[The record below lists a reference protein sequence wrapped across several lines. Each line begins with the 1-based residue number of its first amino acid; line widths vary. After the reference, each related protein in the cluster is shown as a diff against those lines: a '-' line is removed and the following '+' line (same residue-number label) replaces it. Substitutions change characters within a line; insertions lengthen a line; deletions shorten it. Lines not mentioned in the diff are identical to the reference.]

1 MPTFATRGARR
12 SPLLLPII
20 TLCGILAL
28 TACASSAPV
37 TTPPPSVVTMPPAS
51 ASPQPT
57 PSPTPTVTPPP
68 AGVTEVTS
76 NLEAPWSVAFLRET
90 PLISERD
97 SARVFELDP
106 QGQAR
111 LVATI
116 DGVSPHGEGGLL
128 GIAVHGRV
136 LYTYFTSANDNR
148 VVRFALL
155 GEPGSLSLGTPT
167 VILSGIPRASN
178 HNGGRIAF
186 GPDGMLYVTTGDAA
200 TPSRS
205 QDLNSLAGKIL
216 RMTPTGEV
224 PADNPFKDSF
234 VYSYGHR
241 NPQGIA
247 WDDNGTMYASEFGQN
262 TWDEL
267 NVIQSG
273 GNYGWPRVEGIAG
286 VSGYIDP
293 VQQWRPSDASP
304 SGITIAGGSIW
315 IANLRGTR
323 LREVPLSDLTKS
335 IEHWVGKFGRLRDA
349 VLTPSGAIWV
359 LTNNTDGRGN
369 PKRGD
374 DRILQ
379 FYPPLVENAP

>member
-1 MPTFATRGARR
+1 MPTFETKCAHRI
-12 SPLLLPII
+12 SVLLPTIA
-20 TLCGILAL
+20 LSGILIL
-28 TACASSAPV
+28 TGCTSSAPV
-37 TTPPPSVVTMPPAS
+37 ATPPPSGNTVPPTS
-51 ASPQPT
+51 AP
-57 PSPTPTVTPPP
+57 PSPTPTVTPS
-68 AGVTEVTS
+68 AGVSVVTV
-76 NLEAPWSVAFLRET
+76 NRDAPWSVAFLRET

-116 DGVSPHGEGGLL
+116 EGVSPHGEGGLL
-128 GIAVHGRV
+128 GIAVYGHV
-136 LYTYFTSANDNR
+136 LYTYFTAANDNR
-148 VVRFALL
+148 VVRYPLL
-155 GEPGSLSLGTPT
+155 GEPGSLRLGAPT
-167 VILSGIPRASN
+167 VILTGIPKARN

-200 TPSRS
+200 DRSHS

-216 RMTPTGEV
+216 RMTPTGEI

-267 NVIQSG
+267 NVIQPG

-286 VSGYIDP
+286 VKGYIDP

-304 SGITIAGGSIW
+304 SGIAIADGSIW
-315 IANLRGTR
+315 IANLRGQR
-323 LREVPLSDLTKS
+323 LREVPLDDLTTS
-335 IEHWVGKFGRLRDA
+335 IEHWVGKYGRLRDA

-369 PKRGD
+369 SKRGD

-379 FYPPLVENAP
+379 FYPPLVENTP